1 MASAETAASS
11 SGLDFTVYK
20 GSPSRR
26 IVQGT
31 THRER
36 LNGDEVLLR
45 VTHSGL
51 CFTDEHFLDRDMCLG
66 HEGAGIV
73 EALGPA
79 VKELKM

>member
-1 MASAETAASS
+1 MASAETGIGPD
-11 SGLDFTVYK
+11 GLNFAVYK
-20 GSPSRR
+20 GSPNRC

-36 LNGDEVLLR
+36 LNDDEVLLR

-51 CFTDEHFLDRDMCLG
+51 CGTNEHFLDRDMCLG

-73 EALGPA
+73 EALGPS
-79 VKELKM
+79 VKNLKV